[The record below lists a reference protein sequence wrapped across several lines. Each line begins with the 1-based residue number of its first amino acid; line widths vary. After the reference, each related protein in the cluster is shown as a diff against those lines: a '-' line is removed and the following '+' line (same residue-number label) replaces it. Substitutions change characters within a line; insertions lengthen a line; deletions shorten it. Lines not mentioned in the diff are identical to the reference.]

1 MNSPQ
6 FTGAVL
12 AGGQSRRM
20 GTDKAFLE
28 VGGRWLIA
36 SALDALAG
44 ASQLL
49 IVGGADPRLDDAAA
63 AADADLIADR
73 WPGQGPLGAVATVLA
88 QAHCPVTVILP
99 CDLPGILPHDV
110 STLVREVS
118 QAPPDAAPVAAV
130 FTDDR
135 RHFLP
140 LAIHTGAAAL
150 AERLFESGQRSMAS
164 LLDQVTVVDV
174 AAPLS
179 AVADIDR
186 PEDLA

>member
-1 MNSPQ
+1 MNSQQ

-44 ASQLL
+44 ASQRL

-63 AADADLIADR
+63 AADADHIDDR
-73 WPGQGPLGAVATVLA
+73 WPGQGPLGAVATVLG

-99 CDLPGILPHDV
+99 CDLPGILPEDV
-110 STLVREVS
+110 SALVGEVS

-130 FTDDR
+130 FTDER

-150 AERLFESGQRSMAS
+150 AEGLFESGQRSMAS